1 MKLYANGYQNIL
13 GYWQNK
19 IQSICLLIDE
29 HTNHSII
36 ESLVNS
42 KNNSLN
48 NPINQSEGP
57 DSAEYNAWL
66 A

>member
-19 IQSICLLIDE
+19 IQSICLLIDG
-29 HTNHSII
+29 HTNQSII
-36 ESLVNS
+36 E
-42 KNNSLN
+42 SLN

-66 A
+66 V